1 MLNKYLTLKVQGHK
15 FNIINTKNIK
25 ECQTLYH
32 G

>member
-1 MLNKYLTLKVQGHK
+1 MLKVQGRK

-32 G
+32 GRTKTQ